1 MDREQ
6 EREHISLLNIN
17 KKQGEREPHTSRIRA
32 QPAAQLVTHPPTLAP
47 AWLRISRASVLPF
60 QGLLQTKLLEFG
72 AKAYCEHSSIRL
84 KAQEINPFTYKNCT
98 ASPHIVLAQL
108 HSS

>member
-32 QPAAQLVTHPPTLAP
+32 QPAAQLKSLTHQP
-47 AWLRISRASVLPF
+47 
-60 QGLLQTKLLEFG
+60 
-72 AKAYCEHSSIRL
+72 
-84 KAQEINPFTYKNCT
+84 
-98 ASPHIVLAQL
+98 
-108 HSS
+108 